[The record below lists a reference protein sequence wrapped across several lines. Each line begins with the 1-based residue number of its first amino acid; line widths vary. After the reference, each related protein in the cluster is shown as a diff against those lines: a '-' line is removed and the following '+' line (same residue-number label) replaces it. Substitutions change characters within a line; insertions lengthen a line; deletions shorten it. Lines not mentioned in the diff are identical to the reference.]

1 MRFDWWT
8 FALQAVN
15 FAVLV
20 WLLHRFLFQPVKRLT
35 AARRVEIEKQI
46 EQARAA
52 DAQAEATLA
61 SVRAERAGIAAEHDR
76 VLKEAVVQADASA
89 AAQRQRAA
97 AEAAELLESARKSIA
112 AERGVVLTE
121 ARTLAADLGCDIAR
135 RLLSE
140 MPIKLRAEAW
150 LERVEQHL
158 LSLAPQER
166 ERLAHELA
174 AGVPLKI
181 VSASP
186 LPDDST
192 CSWRSRLEHVMGT
205 TIAAEFATDPGLIAG
220 VELHFPSGILR
231 FSWHSTLAAIRSE
244 LDANGAAH

>member
-8 FALQAVN
+8 FALQTVN

-20 WLLHRFLFQPVKRLT
+20 WLLQRFLFQPVKRLT
-35 AARRVEIEKQI
+35 AARRAEIEKQF
-46 EQARAA
+46 EQASAA
-52 DAQAEATLA
+52 DAQAETALA
-61 SVRAERAGIAAEHDR
+61 SVRAERAGIAAERDR
-76 VLKEAVVQADASA
+76 LLKEATAQADASA

-97 AEAAELLESARKSIA
+97 DEAAEFLEHARKTLA
-112 AERGVVLTE
+112 AERSVALAE

-135 RLLSE
+135 RLLDE
-140 MPIKLRAEAW
+140 IPMKLRADAW

-158 LSLAPQER
+158 ITLAPQER
-166 ERLAHELA
+166 ERLANELS

-186 LPDDST
+186 LPADSAS
-192 CSWRSRLEHVMGT
+192 SWRGRLERVMGV
-205 TIAAEFATDPGLIAG
+205 ALAVEFATDPGLIAG

-231 FSWHSTLAAIRSE
+231 YSWHSTLAAIRSE
-244 LDANGAAH
+244 LDANGAAR

>member
-8 FALQAVN
+8 FALQTVN

-35 AARRVEIEKQI
+35 AARRAEIEKQFDA
-46 EQARAA
+46 ARAA
-52 DAQAEATLA
+52 DAQAEAALA
-61 SVRAERAGIAAEHDR
+61 GVRAERAGIAAERDR
-76 VLKEAVVQADASA
+76 FLKEAAARADASA
-89 AAQRQRAA
+89 AAQRQRSA
-97 AEAAELLESARKSIA
+97 AEAAELLENARKTIA
-112 AERGVVLTE
+112 AERSVALAE

-135 RLLSE
+135 RLLDE
-140 MPIKLRAEAW
+140 MPMKLRAEAW

-166 ERLAHELA
+166 ERLAHELS
-174 AGVPLKI
+174 AGVALKI

-186 LPDDST
+186 LPADST
-192 CSWRSRLEHVMGT
+192 SSWRSRLERVMGAT
-205 TIAAEFATDPGLIAG
+205 MSVEFATDPGLIAG
-220 VELHFPSGILR
+220 VELHFPTGILR

-244 LDANGAAH
+244 LDSNGAAR